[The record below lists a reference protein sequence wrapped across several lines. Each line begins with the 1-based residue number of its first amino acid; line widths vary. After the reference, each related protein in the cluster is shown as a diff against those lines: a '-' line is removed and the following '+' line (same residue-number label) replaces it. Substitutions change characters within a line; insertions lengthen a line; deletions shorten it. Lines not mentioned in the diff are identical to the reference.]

1 MNTLFLLEYQASN
14 NGSASALPPL
24 GYTVSN
30 QEEGAALIAAFFTKC
45 AAAVQSACD
54 THTVQIVTSEG
65 ETWRGMK
72 QTFRHG
78 QAVADDAE

>member
-1 MNTLFLLEYQASN
+1 MQTFFILEYQASN
-14 NGSASALPPL
+14 NGSCAMPPPL

-30 QEEGAALIAAFFTKC
+30 QADEAALTAAFFQKC
-45 AAAVQSACD
+45 AAAVQSSVD

-78 QAVADDAE
+78 QAVNSDAE

>member
-1 MNTLFLLEYQASN
+1 MQTLFVLEYQAQN

-30 QEEGAALIAAFFTKC
+30 QEEEAALVASFFTKC
-45 AAAVQSACD
+45 AAAAISSCD
-54 THTVQIVTSEG
+54 THTIMIVTSEG

-72 QTFRHG
+72 QTFQHG
-78 QAVADDAE
+78 HEQEEAE

>member
-1 MNTLFLLEYQASN
+1 MQTLFILEYQAQN
-14 NGSASALPPL
+14 NGSASAIPPL

-30 QEEGAALIAAFFTKC
+30 QEEEAALVAAFFTKC

-54 THTVQIVTSEG
+54 THTIQIVTSEG
-65 ETWRGMK
+65 ETWNGYK

-78 QAVADDAE
+78 HEVVDAE

>member
-1 MNTLFLLEYQASN
+1 MNTFFILEYQANN

-30 QEEGAALIAAFFTKC
+30 PEEEAVLVAAFFTKC

-54 THTVQIVTSEG
+54 THAIQIVTSEG
-65 ETWRGMK
+65 ETWNGYK
-72 QTFRHG
+72 QIFRHG
-78 QAVADDAE
+78 NEVENAE

>member
-1 MNTLFLLEYQASN
+1 MQTLFVLEYQAQN

-30 QEEGAALIAAFFTKC
+30 QEEEAALVASFFTKC

-54 THTVQIVTSEG
+54 THTIQIVTSDG
-65 ETWRGMK
+65 ETWNGYK

-78 QAVADDAE
+78 HEVVDAE